1 MNERLLGSRGPTVS
15 LVGLGCNNIG
25 GRLDEA
31 RSREVVAASLDAGI
45 TLFDTAD
52 IYPLGAPGVGES
64 LLGKLLGA
72 DRDRVLIATKS
83 GEGFNADFPAGA
95 SRTQLL
101 KAVDE
106 SLARLGTDWID
117 IYQIHMRDPDTPL
130 RETVSA
136 LADLVD
142 AGKIRYFGVSNH
154 SAADV
159 AAIGVI
165 CQELGCDAFVAC
177 QDEYS
182 LADRKVEQELIP
194 TMIDGG
200 LGLLPYFPLA
210 GGLLTGKYLAPAP
223 EGGVR
228 GRLDYSEKLRD
239 RLLNEPRLEAA
250 QRLSA
255 VAEQTGRTM
264 LELALGWLAAQQV
277 VSSIIAGA
285 SSRDQ
290 VLSNVSAAQTV
301 LRDEEL
307 KLISPENQV
316 GAARPS

>member
-1 MNERLLGSRGPTVS
+1 MNERSLGARGPAVS
-15 LVGLGCNNIG
+15 VLGLGCNNIG
-25 GRLDEA
+25 GRLDETA
-31 RSREVVAASLDAGI
+31 SREVIAASLDAGI

-52 IYPLGAPGVGES
+52 IYPVGAPGLGES
-64 LLGKLLGA
+64 LLGKLLGV
-72 DRDRVLIATKS
+72 DRERVLIASKT
-83 GEGFNADFPAGA
+83 GEPSAGFPGGA
-95 SRTQLL
+95 SRARLL
-101 KAVDE
+101 KAIDE
-106 SLARLGTDWID
+106 SLERLRTDRID
-117 IYQIHMRDPDTPL
+117 IYQVHMRDPETPL
-130 RETVSA
+130 RETVST
-136 LADLVD
+136 LVSLVD

-159 AAIGVI
+159 AEIAAL
-165 CQELGCDAFVAC
+165 CREFGCDAFVAC

-194 TMIDGG
+194 AMLDDG

-210 GGLLTGKYLAPAP
+210 GGLLTGKYLTPTP
-223 EGGVR
+223 EDGVR
-228 GRLDYSEKLRD
+228 GRLDYAEGLRA
-239 RLLNEPRLEAA
+239 RLLNQPRLDAA

-264 LELALGWLAAQQV
+264 LELALGWLAAQPV

-290 VLSNVSAAQTV
+290 VLSNAHAAQTV

-307 KLISPENQV
+307 TLVEREEQAP
-316 GAARPS
+316 AA